1 MPGGFDMA
9 IVGEQLVRVEVDAE
23 TLNRLLAAGQVCAA
37 DFRCL
42 DCESKRCIWRLCL
55 ISCAIKLKTSKAT
68 GSVHESLCQS
78 CGQCLKGNAMGSGR
92 WFPASANGHGGC
104 VKD

>member
-1 MPGGFDMA
+1 MA
-9 IVGEQLVRVEVDAE
+9 IVGEQLVRVEVEAE

-55 ISCAIKLKTSKAT
+55 INCASELKIGKAT
-68 GSVHESLCQS
+68 GSVHENL
-78 CGQCLKGNAMGSGR
+78 
-92 WFPASANGHGGC
+92 
-104 VKD
+104 

>member
-1 MPGGFDMA
+1 MLGGLDMA
-9 IVGEQLVRVEVDAE
+9 IVGEQLVRVEVEAE

-55 ISCAIKLKTSKAT
+55 INCASKLNSGKVT
-68 GSVHESLCQS
+68 ESDHKNLCQFCAKS
-78 CGQCLKGNAMGSGR
+78 PQQT
-92 WFPASANGHGGC
+92 F
-104 VKD
+104 